1 MKFLKDFD
9 KHRDDLSKYCYDM
22 SKIFAVG
29 LVLNPIFEN
38 KQNVTEIVWGII
50 ATLGFLLFGILL
62 KK

>member
-22 SKIFAVG
+22 SKIYVVI
-29 LVLNPIFEN
+29 LVLNPFFEEN
-38 KQNVTEIVWGII
+38 IHISII
-50 ATLGFLLFGILL
+50 LMGFLISVLFIIFGMSL